1 MAITINV
8 GEEAVA
14 AAEAEE
20 KKPVQSQIALN
31 ARRSLDGNYMIF
43 GHPEI
48 DIVVMPE
55 KSKVVTFS
63 KDEASKYVYEA
74 QDRLFSYLIR
84 RGVVDFETVQGGNIY
99 NSLEADI
106 LESKIEGV
114 NSVQSTLFNIGKFLL
129 EEKPYYSYIQAFYD
143 QEEGA
148 LVDPDAEHSTELGEV
163 PQQVRQ
169 GTIFPGMN
177 PYALFYEYY

>member
-8 GEEAVA
+8 GEKAVA

-20 KKPVQSQIALN
+20 KKPVQTQMALN

-48 DIVVMPE
+48 DIIVMPE

-63 KDEASKYVYEA
+63 KDEATKYVYEA

-84 RGVVDFETVQGGNIY
+84 RGIVNFESVQGGNIY

-106 LESKIEGV
+106 LESKVEGV

-129 EEKPYYSYIQAFYD
+129 EEKPYYSYIQAYHD
-143 QEEGA
+143 MEEEA
-148 LVDPDAEHSTELGEV
+148 LVDPNAEDSTELGEV
-163 PQQVRQ
+163 PQDATK
-169 GTIFPGMN
+169 GSIFPGMN